1 MAEERLTEDL
11 LEQLLASEH
20 PEDYL
25 DHERFVNQELTD
37 YIGELLA
44 ATGMSK
50 ADVIR
55 GSQLSNSQG
64 YDIFNGVSRPR
75 RNNAI
80 RFAFGL
86 RCNLPAAQR
95 LLRLCGLSLLW
106 PKNRRDAVI
115 IWCLSQGKTLPECD
129 DELWRFGEDTLFGA
143 D

>member
-25 DHERFVNQELTD
+25 YHERFVNQELTD

-44 ATGMSK
+44 ATGLSK

-55 GSQLSNSQG
+55 GSQLSESQG
-64 YDIFNGVSRPR
+64 YDIFSGKGRPR
-75 RNNAI
+75 RDNAI

-86 RCNLPAAQR
+86 RCDLPAAQR

-106 PKNRRDAVI
+106 PKNRRDAII
-115 IWCLSQGKTLPECD
+115 IWCINQGKTLPECD
-129 DELWRFGEDTLFGA
+129 DELWRFGEDTLSDA

>member
-37 YIGELLA
+37 YLGELLA

-50 ADVIR
+50 ADAIR
-55 GSQLSNSQG
+55 GAQLSKSQG
-64 YDIFNGVSRPR
+64 YDIFSGKGRPR
-75 RNNAI
+75 RDNAI
-80 RFAFGL
+80 RLAFGL
-86 RCNLPAAQR
+86 RCDLPAAQR
-95 LLRLCGLSLLW
+95 LLRLAGLSLLW
-106 PKNRRDAVI
+106 PKNRRDAII
-115 IWCLSQGKTLPECD
+115 IWCIKQGKPLVECD
-129 DELWRFGEDTLFGA
+129 DELWRFGEDTLFES

>member
-106 PKNRRDAVI
+106 PKNRRDAII
-115 IWCLSQGKTLPECD
+115 IWCINQGKTLPECD
-129 DELWRFGEDTLFGA
+129 DELWRFGEDTLF
-143 D
+143 DVD